1 MTIGNDSI
9 TDTYLKGDVTIA
21 NELEVDGHMAIGT
34 SVSAAAGLYN
44 NEKATRVSYRFSI
57 LLDKLNDLLKTYDEK
72 RKELVQKHGEEE
84 IKKVMK

>member
-44 NEKATRVSYRFSI
+44 RVSYRFSI